1 MLNRST
7 PLNFNSLRLFSTNTS
22 KVLLQQ
28 GKPSLKSSLLG
39 DISGDSEE
47 IQEVLKTKVEDT
59 RAFIPLKEDPK
70 YQKYREALYVGKT
83 VRDDL
88 TKLRIPILP
97 PKPVVE
103 LKGIVSPL
111 KAILYQKN
119 VEQNG
124 FFKFDKEVSHE
135 GRIYKV
141 NFTQEELEALEPSVF
156 VESYRIKSSLKKA
169 YLFLTFLSHKDY
181 SKNNAGANIN
191 WKLIEYRNRNNEFKL
206 TVEEAITQLQFQ
218 KKKLGNIVADVLK
231 RGLENGEALNISR
244 EKLYLDKIW
253 VGNDGGR
260 RKQLDI
266 KGRGRR
272 GVLEHNWIHV
282 KCILKNS
289 DISLKRMKYEQD
301 IRQFNR
307 LELKTKTTPLRG
319 TATGVY
325 KW

>member
-1 MLNRST
+1 MLKNFKS
-7 PLNFNSLRLFSTNTS
+7 LNLSSHRLFSNSNKALQKQVVSS
-22 KVLLQQ
+22 KQ
-28 GKPSLKSSLLG
+28 SLLG

-47 IQEVLKTKVEDT
+47 IQEVLKTADT
-59 RAFIPLKEDPK
+59 TKRIIVPYKEDPQ

-83 VRDDL
+83 KRDDL
-88 TKLRIPILP
+88 KKLRIPILP

-103 LKGIVSPL
+103 MKGVVSPL
-111 KAILYQKN
+111 KAILYKKN
-119 VEQNG
+119 VEEHG
-124 FFKFDKEVSHE
+124 FFKFDKEITHE
-135 GRIYKV
+135 GRVYKV
-141 NFTQEELEALEPSVF
+141 NFTPEELEALEPSVY

-169 YLFLTFLSHKDY
+169 YLFLSFLSHKDY
-181 SKNNAGANIN
+181 SRNNAGANIN
-191 WKLIEYRNRNNEFKL
+191 WKLIEYRNRNNEFKF

-218 KKKLGNIVADVLK
+218 KKKLGKVTADLLK
-231 RGLENGEALNISR
+231 RGLENGEALNIPK

-260 RKQLDI
+260 QKQIDI

-272 GVLEHNWIHV
+272 GILEHNWIHI

-301 IRQFNR
+301 VRQFRR
-307 LELKTKTTPLRG
+307 LELKAKPTLLRG
-319 TATGVY
+319 PASGVY

>member
-1 MLNRST
+1 MLKNFKS
-7 PLNFNSLRLFSTNTS
+7 LNLSSHRLFSNSNKALQKQVVSS
-22 KVLLQQ
+22 KQ
-28 GKPSLKSSLLG
+28 SLLG

-47 IQEVLKTKVEDT
+47 IQEVLKTADT
-59 RAFIPLKEDPK
+59 TKRVIIPYKEDPQ

-83 VRDDL
+83 KRDDL
-88 TKLRIPILP
+88 KKLRIPILP

-103 LKGIVSPL
+103 MKGVVSPL
-111 KAILYQKN
+111 KAILYKKN
-119 VEQNG
+119 VEEHG
-124 FFKFDKEVSHE
+124 FFKFDKEITHE
-135 GRIYKV
+135 GRVYKV
-141 NFTQEELEALEPSVF
+141 NFTPEELEALEPSVY

-169 YLFLTFLSHKDY
+169 YLFLSFLSHKDY
-181 SKNNAGANIN
+181 SRNNAGANIN
-191 WKLIEYRNRNNEFKL
+191 WKLIEYRNRNNEFKF

-218 KKKLGNIVADVLK
+218 KKKLGKVTADLLK
-231 RGLENGEALNISR
+231 RGLENGEALNIPK

-260 RKQLDI
+260 QKQIDI

-272 GVLEHNWIHV
+272 GILEHNWIHI

-301 IRQFNR
+301 VRQFKR
-307 LELKTKTTPLRG
+307 LELKTKPTLLRG
-319 TATGVY
+319 PASGVY